1 MVSIGAFLMLSA
13 LGGLYL
19 GRPKPIHT
27 RVNECIRA
35 CGLGIMKGK
44 RQLWP
49 ILTHIGKRDNGI
61 DLIYQVPFGLCLEDF
76 KKFEKEIQFA
86 SGGKVLIEQN
96 GGYVIVK
103 IRKGLPKMVK
113 YKIPTISNMI
123 IPIPIGM
130 SFDKFAI
137 VDLIKL
143 PHMLVSGLTNS
154 GKSNFLH
161 QVIATILLLSNTKL
175 FVMDFKKVEFS
186 YLKRH
191 ARVERCR
198 KVEDAIEV
206 VNWLLKEMYT
216 RQEMFEEAETVN
228 IQEYNEK
235 HEPLPY
241 YCLIIDELI
250 EVAPELVRNKKQKE
264 ILADIQDKIA
274 KIAALSRA
282 LGIHLIIATQRP
294 SAKVMPGELKTHF
307 GGTLTF
313 RMMNADNSKIVL
325 GHGGAE
331 KLSTDPGRAIWQHGP
346 DETEVQVAHLP
357 VSLAR
362 SLVYSQQPVLEVPSE
377 LI

>member
-19 GRPKPIHT
+19 GRPKPIHI

-49 ILTHIGKRDNGI
+49 ILTHIGKRDNGL
-61 DLIYQVPFGLCLEDF
+61 DLIYQVPFGLCLDDF
-76 KKFEKEIQFA
+76 KKFKEELQFA
-86 SGGKVLIEQN
+86 SGGKILIEQE
-96 GGYVIVK
+96 GGYAVIKV
-103 IRKGLPKMVK
+103 RKNLTNTVK
-113 YKIPTISNMI
+113 YQILNTEGRI
-123 IPIPIGM
+123 IPITIGQ
-130 SFDKFAI
+130 SFDEFI
-137 VDLIKL
+137 TIDLVDLVHI
-143 PHMLVSGLTNS
+143 MVAGLVGS

-161 QVIATILLLSNTKL
+161 QAIATMLLGSSARI
-175 FVMDFKKVEFS
+175 FVLDFKKVEFS
-186 YLKRH
+186 YLKSH
-191 ARVERCR
+191 PRVERCR
-198 KVEDAIEV
+198 KVEEAVEVIDWLLAEMYRRQDIIEQSETV
-206 VNWLLKEMYT
+206 VNIK
-216 RQEMFEEAETVN
+216 
-228 IQEYNEK
+228 EYNK
-235 HEPLPY
+235 VYNPLPY
-241 YCLIIDELI
+241 YILMVDELI

-274 KIAALSRA
+274 KMASLSRA

-294 SAKVMPGELKTHF
+294 SSRIMPGELKTHF

-346 DETEVQVAHLP
+346 DETEVQVPHLP
-357 VSLAR
+357 VSLAKK
-362 SLVYSQQPVLEVPSE
+362 LVCTPN
-377 LI
+377 